1 LLKLWARERFPALQP
16 TAKVMN
22 FEEPRSARWHNLKN
36 QLAVEDVR
44 AAVDSAGEGFLWRPS
59 ATVASNS
66 IFGLEKDLQPTAK
79 VMNFEEPRS
88 ARWHD
93 LKISWLLRITSID
106 GMQAMLASEDAT
118 RGIVRG
124 KHSRDHKR
132 LPWGLTELSESKALS
147 KVQFKGRRYPQKNWK
162 KWVDQLEPLYGT
174 IWKKAG
180 VYEAVMGSTYQ
191 TLRHNA
197 LIIKLAERWC
207 VETNTFI
214 FPWGEATVTLED
226 MMVLGGY
233 SVLGHTVLAPL
244 NAKDLIETEAS
255 LNKASKNVKT
265 DVKTDGG
272 LSGNQYAWMNHFLG
286 SGNQLEHEAFS
297 FLVAVEVRLP
307 NKLWLGIQIVLAPAV
322 LASIYRDLS
331 LLKKWTNCNSED
343 GNSECDMW
351 APFQL
356 LWAWERFPALS
367 PQPNAL
373 KCGEP
378 RSARW
383 HRLKKVNGVDMSKA
397 IDFAGESFDWRPNTK
412 LVNNWVIS
420 KFYRETEEWVW
431 VDPNM
436 DKEAISFARCC
447 RDSELVGINCQEHYL
462 PHRVA
467 MQFGFDQDLPGGLLK
482 FLGKTIVGLS
492 GMWNYMPPRLHESD
506 VTVRY
511 LDWWKEKML
520 PVEDKMNGVPKLNC
534 SENHSRMTRTSLGSI
549 QGYQNIVPPVSL
561 SICNRVKDGE
571 AIEEDKLID
580 GEILNYKSTKSVG
593 EVAGDNQPLYNKHNR
608 DSSSSAIDVGAVR
621 KMESIVKMSIT
632 SERKENEM
640 KMGKGSCVNTKW
652 CYRGRRMR

>member
-1 LLKLWARERFPALQP
+1 MADKSTAAIMEEREELMVSPPGGIPTLRTAHFLKPTVNSQKDTPPFPFFFKTK
-16 TAKVMN
+16 TA
-22 FEEPRSARWHNLKN
+22 
-36 QLAVEDVR
+36 
-44 AAVDSAGEGFLWRPS
+44 
-59 ATVASNS
+59 
-66 IFGLEKDLQPTAK
+66 IFNDK
-79 VMNFEEPRS
+79 
-88 ARWHD
+88 
-93 LKISWLLRITSID
+93 
-106 GMQAMLASEDAT
+106 
-118 RGIVRG
+118 
-124 KHSRDHKR
+124 
-132 LPWGLTELSESKALS
+132 KALS
-147 KVQFKGRRYPQKNWK
+147 RVQFKGRRYPQKDWK

-174 IWKKAG
+174 VWKKAG

-197 LIIKLAERWC
+197 LIIRLAERWC
-207 VETNTFI
+207 VETNTFV

-233 SVLGHTVLAPL
+233 SVWGHSVLAPL
-244 NAKDLIETEAS
+244 NAKDLIETDAS
-255 LNKASKNVKT
+255 LNKARKNVKT
-265 DVKTDGG
+265 GGG

-286 SGNQLEHEAFS
+286 SGHQLEHEAFLS
-297 FLVAVEVRLP
+297 
-307 NKLWLGIQIVLAPAV
+307 LWLSRYVFPTSYGCVAQNVFPIAIYLSRGIQIALAPAV

-343 GNSECDMW
+343 GNSECDLW

-356 LWAWERFPALS
+356 VQLWAWERFPALS

-383 HRLKKVNGVDMSKA
+383 HRLKKVNGVDVSKA
-397 IDFAGESFDWRPNTK
+397 IDYAGESFEWRPYTK

-431 VDPNM
+431 VDSNM
-436 DKEAISFARCC
+436 NKEAISFARCC
-447 RDSELVGINCQEHYL
+447 RDSELVGINCQEQYL

-467 MQFGFDQDLPGGLLK
+467 MQFGFDQDLPGY
-482 FLGKTIVGLS
+482 VSRCS
-492 GMWNYMPPRLHESD
+492 GTLEISWENYNRSIGNVELYMPPRLHESD

-520 PVEDKMNGVPKLNC
+520 ALEDEMNGIPRLNR

-561 SICNRVKDGE
+561 SICNGVKDGG
-571 AIEEDKLID
+571 AIEEDKLTD
-580 GEILNYKSTKSVG
+580 GEILNHKSRKSVR

-608 DSSSSAIDVGAVR
+608 DSSSSTTDVGAGR
-621 KMESIVKMSIT
+621 KMESIESVEMRIASEVLKERPKRVMENAERSEVKRMLRSSRNSIEKIT
-632 SERKENEM
+632 SSDKTRILEMDLEAQITRLENIFARA
-640 KMGKGSCVNTKW
+640 KAAKLNLLI
-652 CYRGRRMR
+652 